1 VNPLALRAE
10 QDQQL
15 GGLGPGGTEPVRDAG
30 VEFGGLARLHD
41 EVVLGEAQP

>member
-1 VNPLALRAE
+1 VHPLALRSE

-15 GGLGPGGTEPVRDAG
+15 GGFGPGGAEPVRDTG
-30 VEFGGLARLHD
+30 VEFGSLARLHD